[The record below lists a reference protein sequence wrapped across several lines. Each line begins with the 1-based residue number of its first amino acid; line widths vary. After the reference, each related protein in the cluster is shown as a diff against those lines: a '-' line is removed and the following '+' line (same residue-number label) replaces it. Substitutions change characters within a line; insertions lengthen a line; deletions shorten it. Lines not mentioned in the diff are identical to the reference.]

1 MNPSTTETLLE
12 VMEFL
17 QLGENSEPNL
27 IAEATSSKYLRN
39 LKLNLKSTLKSDYL
53 SEKEL
58 LLMALALSANS
69 KSPVLSQSFL
79 SQCIQSGVS
88 QEEIGDTLACAS
100 LMAANNVFY
109 RFRHF
114 MQDEKYNS
122 TPARFR
128 MNIMMNPAIG
138 KELFELISLAVS
150 AVNGCEMCVRS
161 HEQSLREM
169 GCSQERI
176 FDAIRLA
183 SIIESSSRI
192 F

>member
-1 MNPSTTETLLE
+1 MNPSTTETLHE

-27 IAEATSSKYLRN
+27 IAEATSSKYLRD

-88 QEEIGDTLACAS
+88 QEEIGDSLACAS

-114 MQDEKYNS
+114 MQDEKYNRDRKS
-122 TPARFR
+122 
-128 MNIMMNPAIG
+128 
-138 KELFELISLAVS
+138 V
-150 AVNGCEMCVRS
+150 V
-161 HEQSLREM
+161 
-169 GCSQERI
+169 
-176 FDAIRLA
+176 
-183 SIIESSSRI
+183 
-192 F
+192 